1 MKWTGSFVTAGSG
14 SIAGCTFSRNRAGS
28 YIRSRV
34 VPVNPGSSYQNT
46 VRAAM
51 ATLVAQWSSTGMDAL
66 RAAWDAW
73 AYATEQS
80 GWGGRTYKMT
90 GQNAFIAMNAPRLQC
105 GYAVI
110 TAAPTI
116 NAGAVLTPPA
126 IVSATGSSEVLSISF
141 TNTDGWALNATGA
154 LLVFVGRP
162 QNASVNFFKG
172 PYRYMGKIPGAASPP
187 TSPLPITS
195 TFPFAA
201 GQNIFAQFRSVQSDA
216 RISSTQRTNKI
227 AV

>member
-1 MKWTGSFVTAGSG
+1 MKFISGLMTAATGSMG
-14 SIAGCTFSRNRAGS
+14 GCTFSRGRSGA
-28 YIRSRV
+28 YIRGKV
-34 VPVNPGSSYQNT
+34 VPVNPGSTFQNLART
-46 VRAAM
+46 
-51 ATLVAQWSSTGMDAL
+51 AL
-66 RAAWDAW
+66 AEMTARWTSILTPTQRAAWDAW
-73 AYATEQS
+73 AYATEQT
-80 GWGGRTYKMT
+80 GWGGSTYKMT
-90 GQNAFIAMNAPRLQC
+90 GQNAFIAMNAPRIQC
-105 GYAVI
+105 GYAII

-116 NAGAVLTPPA
+116 NSGAVLTPPG

-172 PYRYMGKIPGAASPP
+172 PYRYMGKIAGAASPP

-195 TFPFAA
+195 TFPFTA
-201 GQNIFAQFRSVQSDA
+201 GQNIFAQFRAVQSDA
-216 RISSTQRTNKI
+216 RISSTQRQNKI